1 MITLLKYLVLMF
13 RFPKT
18 TETKNV
24 IAGLTRNFMRILC
37 VQKNHEKL
45 LSNKRTIKEVVKI
58 CPLHL
63 ARGGL

>member
-1 MITLLKYLVLMF
+1 MITLLKYLMILF

-24 IAGLTRNFMRILC
+24 IVGLTRNLMRILC

-45 LSNKRTIKEVVKI
+45 LSNQRTQKEVLKI